1 MESEPAV
8 DFSSVDYY
16 VTYYVLLSEQINA
29 EALWGT
35 AASDGWRASSAPRSD
50 WPRMQFYLSM
60 SLTNSK

>member
-1 MESEPAV
+1 M
-8 DFSSVDYY
+8 FFF
-16 VTYYVLLSEQINA
+16 LSEQINA

-60 SLTNSK
+60 SQTKFKMNTITISKSAML